1 VKSVLYIIM
10 LGGVMTILR
19 RIAAFLKGI
28 LVQAFPSL
36 GFKGTIDTQI
46 NVYRRLKVKFPDAS
60 ENDLLNSLIM
70 NRINAP
76 YSPSTTEEEHAHYHA
91 LLQDPNKTLKDVIW
105 AIVEYEYLLSRGEE
119 LHHQLAEISAE
130 PSAVAEELEEWIEY
144 LNERVKEFT

>member
-1 VKSVLYIIM
+1 
-10 LGGVMTILR
+10 MTILR
-19 RIAAFLKGI
+19 RIAAFLKGL

-36 GFKGTIDTQI
+36 GFKGMIDTQI

-60 ENDLLNSLIM
+60 ENNLLNSLIM
-70 NRINAP
+70 NRIDAP
-76 YSPSTTEEEHAHYHA
+76 YGPSTTAEEHAHYDT

-119 LHHQLAEISAE
+119 LHRQLTEIGAE
-130 PSAVAEELEEWIEY
+130 PLAVAEELKKWIEY